1 MISEAIAYIVGIV
14 ILFVWL
20 IYSHKNKLNPTRIMI
35 ISIFILYMTAVISIT
50 FFPLTYDP
58 SLKLASDVLS
68 QRLILTPFQTT
79 ISYVCLG
86 NPFVIFVQ
94 LGGNIIM
101 TIPFGIML
109 PMIVKN
115 KKICFYLLLVLAL
128 PLFIETSQLVLGII
142 LQTFYRTAD
151 IDDVIYNFLGGMI
164 GLAIYKLLP
173 KKFRNRISAN

>member
-1 MISEAIAYIVGIV
+1 MISQNIAYIGGIV
-14 ILFVWL
+14 ILFIWL
-20 IYSHKNKLNPTRIMI
+20 IYSYKNNLNHFRIMI
-35 ISIFILYMTAVISIT
+35 ISVFILYMTAVISIT

-58 SLKLASDVLS
+58 SLKQASDVLS
-68 QRLILTPFQTT
+68 QRLILKPFQTT
-79 ISYVCLG
+79 ISYVCLS

-109 PMIVKN
+109 PMIAKN
-115 KKICFYLLLVLAL
+115 KKIYFYLLLILAL

-164 GLAIYKLLP
+164 GLSIYKLLP
-173 KKFRNRISAN
+173 KKIRNHISAN